1 MREYAA
7 MLTGASTAMITI
19 FCLIEFTEM
28 EFFSMLFVTGMIA
41 FFAVCIFAFVT
52 EEPKPK
58 AHWEHEDGLDVMVM
72 QTRRRNGRK

>member
-28 EFFSMLFVTGMIA
+28 EFFAMLFVTGMIA
-41 FFAVCIFAFVT
+41 FFAVCIFAIVT
-52 EEPKPK
+52 EPRKPR
-58 AHWEHEDGLDVMVM
+58 ARWEKTGKNDELEVYIMGK
-72 QTRRRNGRK
+72 TRR

>member
-41 FFAVCIFAFVT
+41 FFAVCIFAIAT
-52 EEPKPK
+52 EPRKHK
-58 AHWEHEDGLDVMVM
+58 ARWEKTGKYDELEVMTM
-72 QTRRRNGRK
+72 GKFRR